1 MFVQINWIINNSISE
16 YENNTIKKIIIRK
29 YEKLKI
35 TSEKKSKKYL
45 NSIILINII
54 IARNYDVT
62 LNYPDVWKY
71 IERKR

>member
-35 TSEKKSKKYL
+35 TSEKKSKRYL

>member
-29 YEKLKI
+29 YEKLTI
-35 TSEKKSKKYL
+35 TSEKKSKRYL

-62 LNYPDVWKY
+62 LNYPDIWKY

>member
-1 MFVQINWIINNSISE
+1 MFVQINWMINNSISE

-35 TSEKKSKKYL
+35 TSEKKSKRYL

-62 LNYPDVWKY
+62 LNYPDLWKY

>member
-1 MFVQINWIINNSISE
+1 MINNSISE

-35 TSEKKSKKYL
+35 TSEKKSKRYL

-62 LNYPDVWKY
+62 LNYPD
-71 IERKR
+71 I

>member
-29 YEKLKI
+29 YKKLKI
-35 TSEKKSKKYL
+35 TSEKKSKRYL

-62 LNYPDVWKY
+62 LNYPDIWKY

>member
-29 YEKLKI
+29 YEILKI
-35 TSEKKSKKYL
+35 TSEKKSKRYL

-62 LNYPDVWKY
+62 LNYPDIWKY

>member
-1 MFVQINWIINNSISE
+1 MFVQINWMINNSISE

-35 TSEKKSKKYL
+35 TSEKKSKRYL

-62 LNYPDVWKY
+62 LNYPDIWKY

>member
-35 TSEKKSKKYL
+35 TSEKKSKRYL

-62 LNYPDVWKY
+62 LNYPDIWKY
-71 IERKR
+71 IQRKR

>member
-1 MFVQINWIINNSISE
+1 MFGQINWIINNSISE

-35 TSEKKSKKYL
+35 TSEKKSKRYL

-62 LNYPDVWKY
+62 LNYPDIWKY

>member
-35 TSEKKSKKYL
+35 TSEKKSKRYL

-62 LNYPDVWKY
+62 LNYPDIWKY

>member
-35 TSEKKSKKYL
+35 TSEKKSKRYL
-45 NSIILINII
+45 NLIILINII

-62 LNYPDVWKY
+62 LNYPDIWKY

>member
-62 LNYPDVWKY
+62 LNYPDIWKY